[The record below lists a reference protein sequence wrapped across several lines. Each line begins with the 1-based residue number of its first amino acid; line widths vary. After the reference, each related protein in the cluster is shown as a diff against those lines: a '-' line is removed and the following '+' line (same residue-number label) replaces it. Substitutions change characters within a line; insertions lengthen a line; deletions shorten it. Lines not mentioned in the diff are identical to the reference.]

1 MKNIIKGIIGIL
13 LILLA
18 TILIV
23 QNYEQLSKTL
33 ILKVDLKLWAWETP
47 PMFVYLV
54 MIIVFLL
61 GVFMAGFFGIVERFK
76 SKKTIRVLT
85 KENREKDR
93 ELNSLRNLP
102 IVESKIEDKGLAEGV
117 QD

>member
-1 MKNIIKGIIGIL
+1 MKSIIKGIIGIL

-23 QNYEQLSKTL
+23 QNYEQLSKQL
-33 ILKVDLKLWAWETP
+33 ILRVDLKLWAWKTP
-47 PMFVYLV
+47 PMGVYLA

-61 GVFMAGFFGIVERFK
+61 GVFIAGFLGMIERFK
-76 SKKTIRVLT
+76 LKKRIRLLT
-85 KENREKDR
+85 RENREKEK

-102 IVESKIEDKGLAEGV
+102 IVESKIEHEALGEGD